1 MGCELQKPT
10 LAYLGFTG
18 TLMVEKPENK
28 AGGRSHPGSV
38 QGQRRRPRGNRLAE
52 QSGRLWPHVRWS
64 CAQEAPYSPEGAVG
78 TEPGQGK
85 SSPWSLQ
92 SFGSEAGGH

>member
-1 MGCELQKPT
+1 MSLWFLGCELQKPT

-18 TLMVEKPENK
+18 TLMGEKPENK

-38 QGQRRRPRGNRLAE
+38 QGQRRRLAE
-52 QSGRLWPHVRWS
+52 QSSHLWPHVRWS
-64 CAQEAPYSPEGAVG
+64 CAQEAPYSPGGAVG
-78 TEPGQGK
+78 TEPGQDK